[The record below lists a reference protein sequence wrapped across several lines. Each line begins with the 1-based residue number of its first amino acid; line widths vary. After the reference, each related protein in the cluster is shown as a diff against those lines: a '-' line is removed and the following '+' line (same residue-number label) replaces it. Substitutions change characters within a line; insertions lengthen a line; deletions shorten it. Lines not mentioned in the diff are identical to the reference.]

1 MVEKWMLRTVLEG
14 RMEGTRTRERQS
26 ATMIDWMK
34 KNDVEYEY
42 IKKKACDREDWRH
55 WRPGPAWKGRAHKR
69 ETERRSS
76 EKFSEHLAS
85 FLWTT
90 YNKNS
95 ASNVF

>member
-1 MVEKWMLRTVLEG
+1 MLRTVLEG

-55 WRPGPAWKGRAHKR
+55 
-69 ETERRSS
+69 
-76 EKFSEHLAS
+76 
-85 FLWTT
+85 
-90 YNKNS
+90 
-95 ASNVF
+95 